1 MKHKPRQWLLDKI
14 GAVCPNQRMS
24 WHATSETHHIFF
36 CWDHFFSFKT
46 GELKVMDLA
55 WDKSKYGYY
64 PMLEAIREC
73 MEGKKK
79 AGALLQVIEDGT
91 GEFFNKSAE
100 VKYTK
105 TSFYLELDI
114 HFDKEKE
121 LYIGTKTDIV
131 RVT

>member
-1 MKHKPRQWLLDKI
+1 
-14 GAVCPNQRMS
+14 
-24 WHATSETHHIFF
+24 
-36 CWDHFFSFKT
+36 
-46 GELKVMDLA
+46 MDLA
-55 WDKSKYGYY
+55 WDKSKYGYSR
-64 PMLEAIREC
+64 MLEAIHEC

-91 GEFFNKSAE
+91 GEFFDKAAD

-121 LYIGTKTDIV
+121 LYIGTRTGIV